1 MSLAQPEHAPLTAS
15 PPLLFQYR
23 MKVGELAKD
32 LCVCVCVCV
41 CEVTFVVIV

>member
-15 PPLLFQYR
+15 PSLLFQYR

-32 LCVCVCVCV
+32 VCVCVCV
-41 CEVTFVVIV
+41 SEVTFVVIV